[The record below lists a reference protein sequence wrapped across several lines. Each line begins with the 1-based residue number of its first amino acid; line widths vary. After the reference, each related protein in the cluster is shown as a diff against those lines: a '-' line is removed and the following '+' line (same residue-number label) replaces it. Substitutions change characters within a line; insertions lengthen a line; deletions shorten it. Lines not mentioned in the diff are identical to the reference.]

1 MPTQPPPVPA
11 PNWEGDCAG
20 AWVPQDGCYYVPL
33 ACRGLWVGA
42 RVEAADHEHA
52 HLAGC
57 TLLLED
63 ALESGLKGGDE
74 NEDEIAEEDRRSSA
88 WDRPNGDDE
97 HDGEEEEEEDA
108 EGISIDDCRVGT
120 WVEVHNGGA
129 ERENWRGRVTEVHP
143 ASDRPVV
150 VRWLSR
156 TRDGFFAFR
165 GGSHA
170 VEVETLV
177 ELGDGMFHGVKARK
191 AGGGGAPHG
200 GNGRDRA
207 GPGGWE
213 REVFCMARECR
224 CGRESSA
231 DEEDEETAP
240 TGTGKRRR
248 IRRYASLDASQRRKR

>member
-1 MPTQPPPVPA
+1 M
-11 PNWEGDCAG
+11 
-20 AWVPQDGCYYVPL
+20 PQDGCYYVPL

-63 ALESGLKGGDE
+63 ALAPPALKGGDE
-74 NEDEIAEEDRRSSA
+74 EEDSAEEECRSSPR
-88 WDRPNGDDE
+88 DRPNGDDE
-97 HDGEEEEEEDA
+97 DDGEDGDEDDGEEEVAD
-108 EGISIDDCRVGT
+108 GISIDDCRVGT
-120 WVEVHNGGA
+120 WVEVHNGGT
-129 ERENWRGRVTEVHP
+129 ERENWRGRVTKVDP

-177 ELGDGMFHGVKARK
+177 ELGDGMFHGVKATRK
-191 AGGGGAPHG
+191 GSSGGGAPHG
-200 GNGRDRA
+200 DNGRGNGA
-207 GPGGWE
+207 GPGGGTE

-224 CGRESSA
+224 CGREEESA
-231 DEEDEETAP
+231 DEEDEGTAP

-248 IRRYASLDASQRRKR
+248 IHRYASLEASQRRKR

>member
-1 MPTQPPPVPA
+1 MPRV
-11 PNWEGDCAG
+11 
-20 AWVPQDGCYYVPL
+20 
-33 ACRGLWVGA
+33 VGRRT

-63 ALESGLKGGDE
+63 ALEPGLKGGDE
-74 NEDEIAEEDRRSSA
+74 NEDENAEEDRRISA

-97 HDGEEEEEEDA
+97 HDGEEEEVEEEDA
-108 EGISIDDCRVGT
+108 VEGISIDDCRVGT

-129 ERENWRGRVTEVHP
+129 ERENWRGRVTKVDP

-177 ELGDGMFHGVKARK
+177 ELGDGMFHGVKATRK
-191 AGGGGAPHG
+191 AGGGGAP
-200 GNGRDRA
+200 
-207 GPGGWE
+207 
-213 REVFCMARECR
+213 
-224 CGRESSA
+224 
-231 DEEDEETAP
+231 
-240 TGTGKRRR
+240 
-248 IRRYASLDASQRRKR
+248 RKGVRSG

>member
-1 MPTQPPPVPA
+1 
-11 PNWEGDCAG
+11 
-20 AWVPQDGCYYVPL
+20 
-33 ACRGLWVGA
+33 LWVGA

-63 ALESGLKGGDE
+63 ALAPPALKGGDDE
-74 NEDEIAEEDRRSSA
+74 EEDEMAEECRSSP

-97 HDGEEEEEEDA
+97 DDGEDDGDEEEVA

-120 WVEVHNGGA
+120 WVEVHNGGT
-129 ERENWRGRVTEVHP
+129 ERENWRGRIASVDP

-156 TRDGFFAFR
+156 TRDGFFTFR
-165 GGSHA
+165 GGSHS

-177 ELGDGMFHGVKARK
+177 ELGDRMFHPCVKAAKK
-191 AGGGGAPHG
+191 AGPGAGTRDGPGGTGRDRGGGG
-200 GNGRDRA
+200 
-207 GPGGWE
+207 PGGGE

-224 CGRESSA
+224 CGRESVA
-231 DEEDEETAP
+231 APAATDETDDETAMG
-240 TGTGKRRR
+240 TGMGKRRR
-248 IRRYASLDASQRRKR
+248 IRRYASLEASQRRRR

>member
-1 MPTQPPPVPA
+1 
-11 PNWEGDCAG
+11 
-20 AWVPQDGCYYVPL
+20 VPQDGCYYVPL

-63 ALESGLKGGDE
+63 ALEPPGLKGGDE
-74 NEDEIAEEDRRSSA
+74 NEDENAEEDRRSSA
-88 WDRPNGDDE
+88 WDRPNVDDE
-97 HDGEEEEEEDA
+97 HDGEEEEEEEEEEEDA

-129 ERENWRGRVTEVHP
+129 ERENWRGRVTKVDP

-191 AGGGGAPHG
+191 GPGVGGEAPHPG

-207 GPGGWE
+207 GPGGCE

-231 DEEDEETAP
+231 DPEEDEETAP